1 MFIMNIK
8 MDKVCNYLRGVNIKK
23 AAFGSPSLLSLI
35 FTLFVSFEY
44 ITGFIA
50 ELYQVKITSIQSL
63 KDSLFLT
70 AILLII
76 HLFFVTMIIWSL
88 MMVLVSDPGYIDE

>member
-1 MFIMNIK
+1 
-8 MDKVCNYLRGVNIKK
+8 MDKMCMYLRGVNIKK

-50 ELYQVKITSIQSL
+50 ELYEVIFISFSIFEGISFF
-63 KDSLFLT
+63 DNNPPNS
-70 AILLII
+70 ASILCNDD
-76 HLFFVTMIIWSL
+76 H
-88 MMVLVSDPGYIDE
+88 LVSNDGPSLRSRLHR